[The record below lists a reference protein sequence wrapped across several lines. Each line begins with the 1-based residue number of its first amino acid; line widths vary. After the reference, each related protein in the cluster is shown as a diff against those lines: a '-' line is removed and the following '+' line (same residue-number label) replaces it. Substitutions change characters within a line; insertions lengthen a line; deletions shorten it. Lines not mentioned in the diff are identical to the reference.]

1 MDGRC
6 FFGKAILGMQ
16 QIVYHC
22 APITSTTLHWN
33 CVWFYGIW
41 LIVITIN
48 LSIWLVIH
56 FDIVIGEFMINW
68 RECGVIVI
76 LKCDWHFNTLLV
88 VSVYTSQSRIIS
100 FNWIQFGMTDKKVQL
115 HASVLRIW
123 SYSRFRFYRFN
134 SIQRGFSICY
144 SIQSTINHTTCSFHA
159 TKASRFLQKK
169 KIYLKW
175 SHCKL
180 PHKFSL
186 PPTFFCWLF
195 SLKSCQNKLK

>member
-1 MDGRC
+1 MILWNLTYRHHHQFVHMACNSFRYCHWRVYDQLTGMRC
-6 FFGKAILGMQ
+6 
-16 QIVYHC
+16 
-22 APITSTTLHWN
+22 N
-33 CVWFYGIW
+33 CNTEMP
-41 LIVITIN
+41 LA
-48 LSIWLVIH
+48 
-56 FDIVIGEFMINW
+56 
-68 RECGVIVI
+68 
-76 LKCDWHFNTLLV
+76 FNILLV
-88 VSVYTSQSRIIS
+88 VSVYTSQSRLIS

-115 HASVLRIW
+115 RASVLRIW

-134 SIQRGFSICY
+134 SIQKGFSICY